1 MAALFSNFRRFYG
14 SYGDPMTFSVKLLLF
29 RRFYGSYGDPVT
41 AHLKDQGKYSRDNY
55 RQVLD
60 EQSDVKDQS
69 EKSWKY

>member
-1 MAALFSNFRRFYG
+1 MTALFSN
-14 SYGDPMTFSVKLLLF
+14 F

-60 EQSDVKDQS
+60 EQSDVKGQS
-69 EKSWKY
+69 ERSWKY